1 MPRHS
6 LYKTS
11 IDGANKG
18 MDNKMSRTT
27 KANKDRLVD
36 KRRRR
41 KAKNELETDLRDI
54 ISWSDGHGNACYF
67 G

>member
-6 LYKTS
+6 LTRTS

-27 KANKDRLVD
+27 KANKDRLPD
-36 KRRRR
+36 KRRR
-41 KAKNELETDLRDI
+41 KAAIKE
-54 ISWSDGHGNACYF
+54 ISDEIAEVDGEYTRVYF
-67 G
+67 SS

>member
-6 LYKTS
+6 LNKTS

-27 KANKDRLVD
+27 KANKDRLPD

-41 KAKNELETDLRDI
+41 KAKKEIEKDLGEQVDTLLFGGKDELR
-54 ISWSDGHGNACYF
+54 
-67 G
+67 

>member
-6 LYKTS
+6 LRKTS
-11 IDGANKG
+11 TDGANKG

-27 KANKDRLVD
+27 KANKDRLPD

-41 KAKNELETDLRDI
+41 AAKKELDNEANDGMTSWIRD
-54 ISWSDGHGNACYF
+54 
-67 G
+67 